1 MDSKGDILFRQRRI
15 GKGGD
20 EFTCLKYR
28 TMFENSDEI
37 LREYLALNPQE
48 VDHYSRYHKYRDD
61 PRVTKFGR
69 FLRSTS
75 LDELPQILN
84 VLRGDMSIVGPR
96 PYMVNEVDKLGE
108 FRDTILRVKPGITG
122 LWQVSGRN
130 NLTFQER
137 MELESWY
144 IKEFGSSYWGR
155 IFIN

>member
-1 MDSKGDILFRQRRI
+1 
-15 GKGGD
+15 
-20 EFTCLKYR
+20 
-28 TMFENSDEI
+28 MFENSDEI

-144 IKEFGSSYWGR
+144 IKNWSLWGD
-155 IFIN
+155 FIILLKTFSVVFRRVGAK